1 LAARQQQVR
10 NAPGNAHDHLES
22 EYRPETYGDRIA
34 DVYDG
39 FYEADPQLEECV
51 ELLAQLAGDGPVME
65 LGIGTGRVAL
75 PLQNRGVE
83 VHGIDASQRMVDKL
97 RVNPGGESLPIS
109 IGDMSDGD
117 GPAGQYSLV
126 FVVFNTFYAM
136 NSQKAQVKCFSNVSD
151 RLPTGGRFLIRGFV
165 PDLERYSRRQ
175 NVAVVRNGVDEVRTD
190 YATVDPVT
198 QAIKVNHVVM
208 SRGQVNTYPAVLR
221 YCWPGKL
228 DLMARLAGLELEQR
242 WADWTR
248 APFNSHSGT
257 HISVYRKN

>member
-1 LAARQQQVR
+1 
-10 NAPGNAHDHLES
+10 
-22 EYRPETYGDRIA
+22 
-34 DVYDG
+34 
-39 FYEADPQLEECV
+39 
-51 ELLAQLAGDGPVME
+51 M
-65 LGIGTGRVAL
+65 
-75 PLQNRGVE
+75 
-83 VHGIDASQRMVDKL
+83 
-97 RVNPGGESLPIS
+97 
-109 IGDMSDGD
+109 
-117 GPAGQYSLV
+117 
-126 FVVFNTFYAM
+126 
-136 NSQKAQVKCFSNVSD
+136 
-151 RLPTGGRFLIRGFV
+151 
-165 PDLERYSRRQ
+165 
-175 NVAVVRNGVDEVRTD
+175 RNGVDEVRTD